1 MLISKKVMEDLK
13 LKVGLLVDDIMSNS
27 YKYSDCYLVIDRGSL
42 KLKSSSVLKISDEVV
57 LGLDLSVDLKDEI
70 VDNAVEKLRNNYVY
84 TILSK
89 LIAM

>member
-13 LKVGLLVDDIMSNS
+13 LKVGLLVDDIISNS
-27 YKYSDCYLVIDRGSL
+27 YKYSDYYLVIDRGSL

-70 VDNAVEKLRNNYVY
+70 VDNDVEKLRNNYVY